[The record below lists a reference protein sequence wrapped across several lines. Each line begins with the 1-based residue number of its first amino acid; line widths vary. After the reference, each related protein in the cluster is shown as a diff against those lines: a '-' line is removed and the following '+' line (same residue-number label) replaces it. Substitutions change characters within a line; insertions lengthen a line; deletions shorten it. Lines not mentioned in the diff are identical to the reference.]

1 MRNLKARHLKMIAWT
16 VAAVA
21 LILASARPALAFVS
35 HGGGVHHRAVVV
47 HGRVFVGH
55 RFGPPFFG
63 PRFFGPRVFVGP
75 VFLGPAFGP
84 AYYPSPVIYP
94 APVVVQQPAP
104 AYAQAAPSSEYWY
117 YCPDNRAYFP
127 YAQQC
132 PSSWLQVVPSPGP
145 IAPGPR

>member
-1 MRNLKARHLKMIAWT
+1 MRNLKARYLKTIAWT
-16 VAAVA
+16 VAVVA
-21 LILASARPALAFVS
+21 LILASARPAPAFVS
-35 HGGGVHHRAVVV
+35 HGGGVHHGAVAV
-47 HGRVFVGH
+47 HGRVFV
-55 RFGPPFFG
+55 G

-75 VFLGPAFGP
+75 LFLGSAFGP
-84 AYYPSPVIYP
+84 AYYPPPVIYP

-132 PSSWLQVVPSPGP
+132 PSGWLQVVPSPGS
-145 IAPGPR
+145 IAPAG